1 MAKILVVDDMAAIRT
16 SLREIL
22 IEENHEVEEAK
33 DGEEALRKL
42 EQDHFDVAFCDVKMP
57 KMDGIEVLE
66 KVKKAGIN
74 TPFIIIS
81 AHGTKET
88 ALECIKRGAY
98 FFIQKPFESIETILI
113 HLRNVLER
121 NSLKEENK
129 SLKKKISKGFDM
141 IGESAPLVQVKE
153 MIEASR
159 SNKVFLMEAF
169 WTKFLP
175 QYQKVTELISA
186 GAIGSLKMIQA
197 DFGFRAEQPTPQ
209 RLYDPKL
216 GGGAL
221 LDIGIYPVFLAIS
234 LLGRPADIEAVM
246 SPYPSGV
253 DEQISAVLRFNN
265 GAIAI
270 TSATFAAWTPVEA
283 TIVGTEGYIKM
294 TNRFHNSVGN
304 IEIAN
309 LKGSQPVAVRKEE
322 GFGYQFEAR
331 HVDECL
337 RKNLI
342 ESPIMSLADSL
353 LLMETMDRI
362 RAKCGIRYD
371 VD

>member
-1 MAKILVVDDMAAIRT
+1 MEKIRWGILGCGKIAKKFASDLKLVKDASLAAVASRDEP
-16 SLREIL
+16 R
-22 IEENHEVEEAK
+22 AK
-33 DGEEALRKL
+33 EFAKMYNAETAFSSYEALVQSDKV
-42 EQDHFDVAFCDVKMP
+42 DVIYIATPHGLHHEHALLC
-57 KMDGIEVLE
+57 LNN
-66 KVKKAGIN
+66 KKAVLCEKALALN
-74 TPFIIIS
+74 S
-81 AHGTKET
+81 A
-88 ALECIKRGAY
+88 
-98 FFIQKPFESIETILI
+98 
-113 HLRNVLER
+113 
-121 NSLKEENK
+121 
-129 SLKKKISKGFDM
+129 
-141 IGESAPLVQVKE
+141 QVKE

-186 GAIGSLKMIQA
+186 GAIGNLKMIQA